1 MLDNHIY
8 NLMAQMVEEN
18 KSLWRI
24 KDKYLT
30 DSMDCPECQAFFQ
43 KLAQKKEE
51 VISELFAL
59 IKSEI
64 NK

>member
-1 MLDNHIY
+1 MLQNHIY

-24 KDKYLT
+24 KNKYLADST
-30 DSMDCPECQAFFQ
+30 DCSECQLFFT
-43 KLAQKKEE
+43 KLAEKKEAT
-51 VISELFAL
+51 INELLML

>member
-1 MLDNHIY
+1 
-8 NLMAQMVEEN
+8 MAQMVQEN

-24 KDKYLT
+24 KNKYLA
-30 DSMDCPECQAFFQ
+30 DSADYPECQLFFT
-43 KLAQKKEE
+43 KLAEKKEAT
-51 VISELFAL
+51 IAELLML

>member
-8 NLMAQMVEEN
+8 NLMAQMVQEN

-24 KDKYLT
+24 KDKYLA
-30 DSMDCPECQAFFQ
+30 DSINCPECQMFF
-43 KLAQKKEE
+43 KSLAQKKEDT
-51 VISELFAL
+51 ITELYML
-59 IKSEI
+59 IKSEV

>member
-1 MLDNHIY
+1 MLHDHIY

-24 KDKYLT
+24 KNKYLT
-30 DSMDCPECQAFFQ
+30 DAPDCLECQDFFTKLIQQ
-43 KLAQKKEE
+43 KET
-51 VISELFAL
+51 VVSELYSL
-59 IKSEI
+59 IKTEI

>member
-1 MLDNHIY
+1 MLQNHIY
-8 NLMAQMVEEN
+8 NLMAQMVQEN

-24 KDKYLT
+24 KNKYLA
-30 DSMDCPECQAFFQ
+30 DSTDCPECQLFFT
-43 KLAQKKEE
+43 KLTEKKEAT
-51 VISELFAL
+51 IAELLML

>member
-1 MLDNHIY
+1 
-8 NLMAQMVEEN
+8 MAQMVEEN

-30 DSMDCPECQAFFQ
+30 DSADCPDCQAFFTKLIQQ
-43 KLAQKKEE
+43 KEM
-51 VISELFAL
+51 VISELYEL
-59 IKSEI
+59 IKTEI